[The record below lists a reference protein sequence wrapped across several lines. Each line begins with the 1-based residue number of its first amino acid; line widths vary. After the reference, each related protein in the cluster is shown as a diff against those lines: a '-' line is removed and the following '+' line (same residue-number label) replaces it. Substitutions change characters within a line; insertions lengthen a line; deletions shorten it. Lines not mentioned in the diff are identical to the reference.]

1 MVPALP
7 GVVPLSVNGSSSLLG
22 SQVINLSLPLMSFFF
37 SHHTPNPSTN
47 SVGFTY
53 KTHPESSYQLPWS
66 RSPPSPLGLWSLI
79 HPSLPSGTFSSNN
92 QSNSIGKCQSDHV
105 ILVMKIFQVA
115 SHLIHLKTKY
125 SAWSVWSGLI
135 TCPRSLCSSKMGL
148 LVIGWTCQ
156 ACPYPR
162 AYVPTIFCLECSS
175 SDIIS
180 MNCFLISSVS
190 VQRSPS
196 QRGLS

>member
-1 MVPALP
+1 MVNFSCLCQDNSQISIFCPDFSLEFQFLGSNAFLASQLRHVRLSPSKPNSIPMVPALP
-7 GVVPLSVNGSSSLLG
+7 GVVLLSVNGSSSLLG
-22 SQVINLSLPLMSFFF
+22 SQVINLSSPLMSSSF
-37 SHHTPNPSTN
+37 SHHTPNPSIN

-79 HPSLPSGTFSSNN
+79 YPSLPSGTFSSNN

-125 SAWSVWSGLI
+125 SAWSV
-135 TCPRSLCSSKMGL
+135 
-148 LVIGWTCQ
+148 
-156 ACPYPR
+156 
-162 AYVPTIFCLECSS
+162 
-175 SDIIS
+175 
-180 MNCFLISSVS
+180 
-190 VQRSPS
+190 
-196 QRGLS
+196 